1 MRSASVT
8 ADTLHGRANG
18 SPGSRFFLMN
28 PARTLPEARSTMSAE
43 ACPPV
48 LFIDEFLLVVDKPAG
63 LLSVPAGGEGRAGLP
78 GGAHPGALGR
88 CPHRAPARRRHL
100 RSGAVRARRGDAA
113 PHEPRLRAARRRQAV
128 RGRGARASRAG
139 RRRDRPA
146 ARGGRGPPPPPGRRS
161 TARPARAHPL
171 PRARSPGTRRR
182 GQQPAGTQA
191 GHRTRASAAR
201 TPALPR
207 PPHPRRCAVYPAPPE
222 SAARFARMHLHATR
236 IAFMHPH
243 TRVPMLFDSPAPF

>member
-43 ACPPV
+43 ACPAI
-48 LFIDEFLLVVDKPAG
+48 LFADEWVLVVDKPAG
-63 LLSVPAGGEGRAGLP
+63 LLSVPAGGEGRQDCLAARIQARWADARIVHRLDAATSGLVLFAR
-78 GGAHPGALGR
+78 GAEMLRRMSLAFEQRVVGKQYVAVVHGHLARDDGEIDLPLAEDADHRPRQVVDPLRGRRALTRYRVLDRQGHDAEASSRLELKPVTGRAHQLRVHLLSLGHPIL
-88 CPHRAPARRRHL
+88 
-100 RSGAVRARRGDAA
+100 GDA
-113 PHEPRLRAARRRQAV
+113 L
-128 RGRGARASRAG
+128 
-139 RRRDRPA
+139 
-146 ARGGRGPPPPPGRRS
+146 
-161 TARPARAHPL
+161 
-171 PRARSPGTRRR
+171 
-182 GQQPAGTQA
+182 
-191 GHRTRASAAR
+191 
-201 TPALPR
+201 
-207 PPHPRRCAVYPAPPE
+207 YAPPE